1 MYYTYARNTQV
12 SLYQHT
18 LHNSVN
24 YLSYSKIVG
33 ISQRRCC
40 RTVQRDHQRRGITE
54 PESST
59 QSAVITTS
67 LLYEICNLR
76 DNSCSPDSYVD
87 YMYNVLIHF
96 FLSAE
101 AIVILPLSDLIPPL
115 PLDYYFSPKKF
126 TPYVAKLAKLVNGG
140 LNHRR
145 GLPIDPVNGTT
156 SAFAASAPRKRSAE
170 STFSLDE
177 DSIVI

>member
-24 YLSYSKIVG
+24 YISYSKIVG

-76 DNSCSPDSYVD
+76 GNSCSPDSYVD

-115 PLDYYFSPKKF
+115 PLDYYFSPKISLLMW
-126 TPYVAKLAKLVNGG
+126 PSSPSL
-140 LNHRR
+140 
-145 GLPIDPVNGTT
+145 
-156 SAFAASAPRKRSAE
+156 
-170 STFSLDE
+170 STEALITVEACPLIPLSVLRVHSQHQHPEKGAQNPPFP
-177 DSIVI
+177 